1 MYPEARFEKGLRPAN
16 GTTPFCW
23 NTPGGRRA
31 VKGGARWTDR
41 PSLQS
46 GLRPLRPD
54 GAGHHQPAAGRVE
67 RTMSTEA
74 IAIVGAA
81 VGLLGVLVPLLLT
94 LGRRID
100 ALAADLSRDTHRVA
114 RRCSGGAP

>member
-1 MYPEARFEKGLRPAN
+1 
-16 GTTPFCW
+16 
-23 NTPGGRRA
+23 
-31 VKGGARWTDR
+31 
-41 PSLQS
+41 
-46 GLRPLRPD
+46 
-54 GAGHHQPAAGRVE
+54 
-67 RTMSTEA
+67 MSTEA